1 MFSSPLLSL
10 ILMEGDRVREE
21 LGMCLVSV
29 QGQST
34 VKKTFEYSFSW
45 LKTTLGERQFIS

>member
-1 MFSSPLLSL
+1 MFAFPLLSP
-10 ILMEGDRVREE
+10 ILMEGDRVSEE

-34 VKKTFEYSFSW
+34 VKKKIEYSFSW
-45 LKTTLGERQFIS
+45 LKTILGER